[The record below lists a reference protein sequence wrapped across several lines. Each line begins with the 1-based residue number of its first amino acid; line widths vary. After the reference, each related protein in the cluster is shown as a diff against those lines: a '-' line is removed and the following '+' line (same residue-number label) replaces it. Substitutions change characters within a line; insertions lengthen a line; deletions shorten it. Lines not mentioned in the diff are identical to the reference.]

1 MQTEP
6 VLDASVQIE
15 QFLDATVQ
23 TQAVL
28 VQAAVRRRR
37 SVVGTPDDSD
47 AKSTKSMSELLGVES
62 ITGGGKTKKKKSSA
76 KKK

>member
-1 MQTEP
+1 MVQT
-6 VLDASVQIE
+6 E

-28 VQAAVRRRR
+28 DVSVEVQAAVRRRR

-47 AKSTKSMSELLGVES
+47 AKSTKSMSELLGIES
-62 ITGGGKTKKKKSSA
+62 ITGGCKTKKKKSSA